1 MVHTVILNGRS
12 YDLPKKTISIA
23 NKLDEVLKVD
33 SIRGLSVRQKYE
45 KLHVFTKD
53 VLGEDTTR
61 EILGTDNLDEV
72 DLSELTITVRK
83 IVDGYEKPITDY
95 QMEKNREKLAGIPM
109 KQIESL
115 TKAASM
121 ATNVEMFH
129 KS

>member
-1 MVHTVILNGRS
+1 MVHTVILNERS
-12 YDLPKKTISIA
+12 YDLPKKTIGIA

-33 SIRGLSVRQKYE
+33 SIQRLSVRQKYE
-45 KLHVFTKD
+45 KLHVFVKD
-53 VLGEDTTR
+53 VLGEETAR
-61 EILGTDNLDEV
+61 EIFGTDSLDEI

-83 IVDGYEKPITDY
+83 IVDAYEKPITDY
-95 QMEKNREKLAGIPM
+95 QMEKNRERLAEIPM

-121 ATNVEMFH
+121 ATNVEMFR